1 MEKNAAK
8 SRNIFSLIIF
18 IFITL
23 VVTSFD
29 YLWYGPLPLWLIL
42 ALCCFFLIVVS
53 SQRFST
59 LKLFLHNYF
68 GFVVAPILGFIVAV
82 ALVSVLKNNIE
93 VTASRHVFLNFTVLF
108 MMIVIGSLSALV
120 KWRTLIY
127 VIAIIAL
134 LQGCICIAQYLG
146 ISAAWD
152 FSISVIDI
160 TGADSDVVEKELQ
173 LQNYDAVGRVKGAH
187 LYVHKFT
194 PMQGMLTTFLVTILI
209 ISFQSGNPI
218 KLNLSFVL
226 FASILAFLGMILTF
240 SRSVF
245 VGFLLSIFFV
255 FLSIRR
261 ISFVFYFL
269 VFGVLLLILASLLG
283 IQDAAQFGRLD
294 DYSADRATNSARLE
308 HLNYSLDAFFSN
320 PLVGGGHLAD
330 AGHLRAG
337 VIHSTLLRVLV
348 DYGLFGLFFYLLVL
362 YGILRAFWLARLGCE
377 AKKIISIGCLGAFG
391 VSLLDAWT
399 HSSGFLVTDVSV
411 GAILGIFLGALLRNE

>member
-1 MEKNAAK
+1 MEKNIAK

-18 IFITL
+18 ISITL

-29 YLWYGPLPLWLIL
+29 YLWYGPFPLWLIL
-42 ALCCFFLIVVS
+42 ALCCFFLILVS
-53 SQRFST
+53 PQRFFT

-68 GFVVAPILGFIVAV
+68 GFVVAPILGFIIAV

-108 MMIVIGSLSALV
+108 MMIIIGSLSALV
-120 KWRTLIY
+120 KWRALIY
-127 VIAIIAL
+127 VIAIIAS

-146 ISAAWD
+146 IGAAWD
-152 FSISVIDI
+152 FSASVIDI
-160 TGADSDVVEKELQ
+160 TGADSDVVQKELQ
-173 LQNYDAVGRVKGAH
+173 LQNYDAVGRAKGAH

-194 PMQGMLTTFLVTILI
+194 PMQGMLTTFLVAILI

-218 KLNLSFVL
+218 QLNLSFVL
-226 FASILAFLGMILTF
+226 FASVLAFLGMILTF

-245 VGFLLSIFFV
+245 VGFLLSMFFV
-255 FLSIRR
+255 FLSVRR

-283 IQDAAQFGRLD
+283 IQDAAQFDRLD
-294 DYSADRATNSARLE
+294 DYSVGRATNAARLE

-320 PLVGGGHLAD
+320 PLIGGGGHL
-330 AGHLRAG
+330 RAE

-399 HSSGFLVTDVSV
+399 HSSGFLITDVSV
-411 GAILGIFLGALLRNE
+411 GAILGIFLGVLLRNE